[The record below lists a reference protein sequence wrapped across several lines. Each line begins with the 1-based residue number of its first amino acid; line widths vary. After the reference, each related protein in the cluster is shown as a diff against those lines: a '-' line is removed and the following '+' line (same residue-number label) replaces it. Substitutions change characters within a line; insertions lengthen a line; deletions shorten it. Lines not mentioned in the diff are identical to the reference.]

1 MMKNN
6 MDISE
11 FEKRIGLEFKNKELL
26 EVAFTHRS
34 FLNENREKVKEHN
47 ERIEFLGD
55 AVLELA
61 ATEMLYSK
69 FPKMKEGEMTAIRS
83 ALVNTDSLSK
93 QADRLGMEKYLRMS
107 KGELA
112 SNKGRWHILAN
123 TFEAVLGAIYLE
135 FGFEVVKKFL
145 EIHLFPYL
153 DEILENNLHKDPK
166 SYFQEISQNKYQ
178 ITPEY
183 KILGES
189 GPEHDKKYIA
199 GAYIGDEL
207 IAKGEGSSKKNA
219 EIDAAKNALKSKNWK

>member
-1 MMKNN
+1 ME
-6 MDISE
+6 ISE

-26 EVAFTHRS
+26 EIAFTHRS
-34 FLNENREKVKEHN
+34 FLNENRKKVKEHN

-61 ATEMLYSK
+61 ATEMLYFK

-93 QADRLGMEKYLRMS
+93 QADRLGVEKYLRMS

-145 EIHLFPYL
+145 EVHLFPYV
-153 DEILENNLHKDPK
+153 DEILKGNLHKDPK
-166 SYFQEISQNKYQ
+166 SYFQEISQEKYQ
-178 ITPEY
+178 KTPEY
-183 KILGES
+183 KTLGED

-219 EIDAAKNALKSKNWK
+219 EIDAARNALKVKKWN